1 MDCLDWATH
10 MHIHTHKHTHSKQYR
25 FLISSLN
32 CEEDSGVH
40 FFFFS
45 ISAGEPHILLFAEKL
60 I

>member
-1 MDCLDWATH
+1 MDCLDWTTY

-32 CEEDSGVH
+32 CEEDSGGVH
-40 FFFFS
+40 FFF
-45 ISAGEPHILLFAEKL
+45 ISPGEPYIMLCAEKL